1 MVTPFTLLALAV
13 ASLWLAGADP
23 ANRLRRNLWLVLFVA
38 SLVAAVA
45 AGVVQ
50 PVGLVAVAAV
60 AGAAFGFSRT
70 SAGRGQK
77 IAAGLALLALA
88 VGLMLHRLPGFN
100 NPRVID
106 AVRFT
111 ADAIPFS
118 LYLNYDKVLV
128 GLFVLGWCHMRISRG
143 AEWRAML
150 AAAAPRAAVVALVVM
165 ALSLAGRKP
174 RVHLHGGGGD
184 LPWLHPGATGARL
197 VAPGRRSV
205 VGFGG
210 GRGVVRPRARRG
222 RAGLRGSRDRCRGRV
237 RLDLSED
244 LADRGEHAHALR
256 PEHGAFPRLYLSSS
270 AAMSG
275 VVPLPRGWVRGRRSP
290 RDHIAQ

>member
-165 ALSLAGRKP
+165 ALSLAAGYVRFEPKFP
-174 RVHLHGGGGD
+174 AET
-184 LPWLHPGATGARL
+184 WLWLGVNLGFTCMAEEAIFRGFIQAQL
-197 VAPGRRSV
+197 VRAWSHRA
-205 VGFGG
+205 G
-210 GRGVVRPRARRG
+210 GRWWALAVA
-222 RAGLRGSRDRCRGRV
+222 AGLFG
-237 RLDLSED
+237 L
-244 LADRGEHAHALR
+244 AHAAGGPAYVAL
-256 PEHGAFPRLYLSSS
+256 ATV
-270 AAMSG
+270 AG
-275 VVPLPRGWVRGRRSP
+275 VGYGWIYQKTSRIEASMLTHFALNTVHFLGFTYPALQR
-290 RDHIAQ
+290 